1 MLVEHP
7 FTECA
12 KFLPLKATVLVG
24 RSDVKK
30 NLEPERN
37 PSTYNELF
45 VPQGNGE
52 VSIESHP
59 KVLSIITLIHHDVF
73 QERCLM
79 TEDLG

>member
-24 RSDVKK
+24 RSDVKT
-30 NLEPERN
+30 NLEPERT
-37 PSTYNELF
+37 PHTYNELF

-59 KVLSIITLIHHDVF
+59 EVLSIIALVHHNVL
-73 QERCLM
+73 QQCCLM
-79 TEDLG
+79 TEDLC